1 MQALVVYESFFGNTE
16 RVANAVGAGIG
27 EAVVGEPGAVAVRKV
42 SEVSPA
48 DLAGLQLLV
57 VGAPTRAFRPSPGV
71 AQWLRGLSVGALSGV
86 AVAAFDTRI
95 SPQDANS
102 AVLRF
107 MVRLFGW
114 AAEKIAKGLTARG
127 GHEAAP
133 AMGFF
138 VAASE
143 GPLKEGEL
151 DRAAAWA
158 RQVVA
163 GA

>member
-1 MQALVVYESFFGNTE
+1 M
-16 RVANAVGAGIG
+16 RCRANAVGVAIG
-27 EAVVGEPGAVAVRKV
+27 AAAVGEPGAVAVRKV

-71 AQWLRGLSVGALSGV
+71 AQWLRDLPAGAPG
-86 AVAAFDTRI
+86 DTRI

-107 MVRLFGW
+107 MVKLFGW
-114 AAEKIAKGLTARG
+114 AAEKIAKGLAARG